1 VQGEGNVQQA
11 DEITLV
17 RRAQKGDR
25 ESFAALTDRHW
36 GSVCRWLYGLTRRFD
51 MAEDLT
57 QDTFLRAWSNLGA
70 FEAGTNF
77 RAWVFRIARNAL
89 IDNRRAARAASRL
102 PEGLPSGGSG
112 PLATMVDRETSVRVQ
127 QVIARLPLQYRSAFL
142 LRSQEELSYAEIA
155 SVMGITEETA
165 RWHVFKARRWLLQE
179 LGAELNGDGT

>member
-1 VQGEGNVQQA
+1 MQQA
-11 DEITLV
+11 DEGTLV
-17 RRAQKGDR
+17 HRAQVGDR
-25 ESFAALTDRHW
+25 ASFAALTDRHW

-57 QDTFLRAWSNLGA
+57 QETFLRAWSNLA
-70 FEAGTNF
+70 TFEAGTNF

-102 PEGLPSGGSG
+102 PEGLPSGGCG
-112 PLATMVDRETSVRVQ
+112 PLATMVEKETSLRVQ

-142 LRSQEELSYAEIA
+142 LRTQEELSYAEIA
-155 SVMGITEETA
+155 NVMAITEETA

-179 LGAELNGDGT
+179 LGSVLDGHAT